1 MAGPMK
7 PGAGLRG
14 KDNTGRIM
22 RRKNQAILGVI
33 SAAAD
38 AVLIFLSY
46 LGAVAIRFD
55 VLDGHVSLALN
66 SPRFYSAAG
75 VYALLIV
82 CVYAVCHLYQPF
94 RRLRPGRDAG
104 VVLTVNALG
113 TLAMTVLM
121 CILNLVLDPI
131 FWGTPREAVLR
142 LLVPAIIPFNL
153 SKAGI
158 NSLITFLIY
167 KRVSKL
173 IHRAEDRSR

>member
-1 MAGPMK
+1 MTAIASAIQAFALGQ
-7 PGAGLRG
+7 AGLMG
-14 KDNTGRIM
+14 FMMHMGATGIF
-22 RRKNQAILGVI
+22 VI
-33 SAAAD
+33 
-38 AVLIFLSY
+38 
-46 LGAVAIRFD
+46 VAGCIYK
-55 VLDGHVSLALN
+55 HHKTKHA
-66 SPRFYSAAG
+66 
-75 VYALLIV
+75 ALLGLV
-82 CVYAVCHLYQPF
+82 
-94 RRLRPGRDAG
+94 
-104 VVLTVNALG
+104 LG

>member
-46 LGAVAIRFD
+46 LGAAAIRFD

-66 SPRFYSAAG
+66 SPRFYAAAG

-82 CVYAVCHLYQPF
+82 CVYAACHLYQPF
-94 RRLRPGRDAG
+94 RRNRDATAG
-104 VVLTVNALG
+104 RGIRRIPAK
-113 TLAMTVLM
+113 AAW
-121 CILNLVLDPI
+121 NLRRK
-131 FWGTPREAVLR
+131 T
-142 LLVPAIIPFNL
+142 
-153 SKAGI
+153 
-158 NSLITFLIY
+158 
-167 KRVSKL
+167 
-173 IHRAEDRSR
+173 AER